1 MDFLALNSKIIEIVS
16 TIPSEIHSQ
25 FVDNNIVLKI
35 TSLTNKK
42 GGPIVKDV
50 YMVIDYE
57 DYSKKIKTHKYMSLL
72 YLAPIELRLAYL
84 YDCLNR
90 LYNKKRNN
98 TFTFWWRKIRTDDWN
113 MWFVVHP
120 YLEEN
125 K

>member
-1 MDFLALNSKIIEIVS
+1 MDFLALNSKIIEKC
-16 TIPSEIHSQ
+16 TISPDIHSQ
-25 FVDNNIVLKI
+25 FINNTIALKI
-35 TSLTNKK
+35 TSLTQKK
-42 GGPIVKDV
+42 CGATIKDV

-57 DYSKKIKTHKYMSLL
+57 DYSRKIKSHKYISLL
-72 YLAPIELRLAYL
+72 YITPIELRLAYL

-98 TFTFWWRKIRTDDWN
+98 TFTFWWRKIGTDDWN
-113 MWFVVHP
+113 MWFVVYP

>member
-1 MDFLALNSKIIEIVS
+1 MDFLALDSKIIERC
-16 TIPSEIHSQ
+16 TISSDVQSQ
-25 FVDNNIVLKI
+25 FINNNVALKI
-35 TSLTNKK
+35 TSLTQKK
-42 GGPIVKDV
+42 CGATIKDV

-57 DYSKKIKTHKYMSLL
+57 DYSRKIKSHKYISLL
-72 YLAPIELRLAYL
+72 YITPIELRLAYL

-98 TFTFWWRKIRTDDWN
+98 TFTFWWRKIGTDDWN